1 MKRLIFVL
9 IIALLSLVTF
19 HCTSRDSSKVDF
31 DVVIDAAHGGTD
43 PGGILK
49 IDSPAEKD
57 IVLSIAQK
65 LKTSLEKQNLRVF
78 MTRDTDQ
85 FVSFKNRMSGLEKS
99 KSRAIVSIHTNMSTD
114 STKHGYNT
122 FYQES
127 NAESMLLDKYIHQE
141 LNQENLLSDRGSQA
155 GPFYMLTET
164 TIPSVV
170 IYLGY
175 MSNSKDFRVI
185 TEDSNQSKM
194 ADLIASAVDKYLKS
208 SENTL

>member
-1 MKRLIFVL
+1 MKRLISVL
-9 IIALLSLVTF
+9 TIALLSLIMF
-19 HCTSRDSSKVDF
+19 HCNSEDSSRVDF

-43 PGGILK
+43 PGGILR
-49 IDSPAEKD
+49 IDLPAEKD

-85 FVSFKNRMSGLEKS
+85 FVSFKRRMSGLDKT
-99 KSRAIVSIHTNMSTD
+99 KTRVIVSIHTNMSTD
-114 STKHGYNT
+114 STKNGYNT

-127 NAESMLLDKYIHQE
+127 NDQSMLLDKYIHQE
-141 LNQENLLSDRGSQA
+141 LNQSNFLTDRGSQA

-164 TIPSVV
+164 TVPSVV

-194 ADLIASAVDKYLKS
+194 ADLIAFALVKYLKS
-208 SENTL
+208 SENAL